1 MITDIELLGYIR
13 NTAQMGH
20 DGIDSVMK
28 YAFCR
33 PLSDA
38 LRQQKAEYGELCTAA
53 TNLLKARGGYL
64 DPLPIG
70 SKMGLKM
77 NQITQRFS
85 PPSTSKIAEKMI
97 EGNTKGVIKS
107 MQHQRRYLGRDAEVK
122 ALSQKLLETEQ
133 NNIEQ
138 MKPFL

>member
-1 MITDIELLGYIR
+1 MITDIELLDYIR
-13 NTAQMGH
+13 QTAQMGH
-20 DGIDSVMK
+20 DGIDSVMQ
-28 YAFCR
+28 YAACR

-38 LRQQKAEYGELCTAA
+38 LRQQKAEYGELCVSAA
-53 TNLLKARGGYL
+53 NLIKARGGHPE
-64 DPLPIG
+64 PLPIG

-77 NQITQRFS
+77 EQVSQRFS

-97 EGNTKGVIKS
+97 TGNTKGVIKS
-107 MQHQRRYLGRDAEVK
+107 MQHQRQYLGRDPEVK